1 MTFASD
7 IPKAEKC
14 AADQR
19 AANVGRVHYDNSINL
34 PPSERKLAAD
44 FVQLALNE
52 PLKACA
58 KLSDPRINA
67 LFVCGAL
74 RF

>member
-1 MTFASD
+1 MTTKSEV
-7 IPKAEKC
+7 PEAEKS

-19 AANVGRVHYDNSINL
+19 AANIGRVHQDTTVNL
-34 PPSERKLAAD
+34 PPSERKAAAD
-44 FVQLALNE
+44 FVILALNE
-52 PLKACA
+52 PVEACA

-74 RF
+74 KF